1 MIHAVSGW
9 IFDLDGTLVDSL
21 PGIAAS
27 LNRALET
34 AGQNTHAA
42 QAIRRFIGDGAGM
55 LVRRALPQGS
65 EDMRKH
71 VLEVFRD
78 DYATTWQHGTVP
90 YDGIPE
96 LLEFL
101 RNQGVKLAV
110 LSNKPHDFTTNIV
123 ETLFPGVFDVVL
135 GQRDGIPHKP
145 DPAGL
150 RQILDSPGWP
160 GTGNWLVGDSVMDIQ
175 TARAGGIDAI
185 AVSWGYHDR
194 DVLRAENPARLV
206 DSVAELGECLRA
218 EIP

>member
-1 MIHAVSGW
+1 M
-9 IFDLDGTLVDSL
+9 DGTLVDSL

-27 LNRALET
+27 LNRALDT
-34 AGQNTHAA
+34 AGQNTHAPL
-42 QAIRRFIGDGAGM
+42 AIRRFIGDGAVM
-55 LVRRALPQGS
+55 LVRRALPQG
-65 EDMRKH
+65 DDALRDR

-78 DYATTWQHGTVP
+78 DYAATWQYGTVP

-110 LSNKPHDFTTNIV
+110 LSNKPHDFTTSIV
-123 ETLFPGVFDVVL
+123 EKLFPGIFDVVL

-150 RQILDSPGWP
+150 RQILGSPGWP
-160 GTGNWLVGDSVMDIQ
+160 GTGNWLVGDSVMDMQ

-194 DVLRAENPARLV
+194 DVLRAENPTRLV

-218 EIP
+218 KIP